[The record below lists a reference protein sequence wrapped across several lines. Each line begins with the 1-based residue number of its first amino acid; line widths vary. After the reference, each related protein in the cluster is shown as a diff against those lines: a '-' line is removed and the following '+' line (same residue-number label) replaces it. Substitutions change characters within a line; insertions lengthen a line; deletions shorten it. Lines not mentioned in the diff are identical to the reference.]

1 MNNLG
6 LERDLILE
14 KNRLYV
20 CGQKINAE
28 NSKD

>member
-14 KNRLYV
+14 KKSAAGVRP
-20 CGQKINAE
+20 KINTE